1 MINGIRFKVCGL
13 TSRADVECAHQCGA
27 DYLGFIFYPK
37 SPRYLTPASYAALAK
52 DLPPA
57 MKVAVTVSPTPAE
70 LTTLCEAKFDFI
82 QVHFPNETSFIEVVG
97 WLDYVPSKQLWLAP
111 RLQPGRE
118 LDVAFVP
125 LGDTFLIDTYHP
137 TASGG
142 TGQSGDWKAFSQLRQ
157 KYKRVTWVL
166 AGGLNPDNIGAAL
179 HQSGAQVVDVNS
191 GVESSPGVKDHD
203 KLKRFAAAMHQAQ
216 TTSPA

>member
-1 MINGIRFKVCGL
+1 MLCCSAAVVV
-13 TSRADVECAHQCGA
+13 S
-27 DYLGFIFYPK
+27 LGPSHEPITTLFQNVLK
-37 SPRYLTPASYAALAK
+37 SETPAPTAAPSSEWRRNGCSVKKLAT
-52 DLPPA
+52 A
-57 MKVAVTVSPTPAE
+57 GAAVSPTPAE

-166 AGGLNPDNIGAAL
+166 AGGLNPDNIG
-179 HQSGAQVVDVNS
+179 GAIIELAPYGVDVS
-191 GVESSPGVKDHD
+191 TGVEKSAGVKDIN
-203 KLKRFAAAMHQAQ
+203 LMKRFVENVRKV
-216 TTSPA
+216 